1 PFTVSLGGREYLSL
15 AGRFPGNDR
24 ANVTYLI
31 QQSLSDALQPYRE
44 TQQLLLRIGLIGLL
58 SAALV
63 SYAVASGIAQPLLR
77 IVGAAEAALRST
89 RSLTEYERVL
99 QSILEETE
107 RMAHIVDQLL
117 VLARADSGEL
127 TLDCSPLPLHDLL
140 LELQQ
145 PASILGRQQGVDL
158 AFAIH

>member
-1 PFTVSLGGREYLSL
+1 M
-15 AGRFPGNDR
+15 
-24 ANVTYLI
+24 
-31 QQSLSDALQPYRE
+31 
-44 TQQLLLRIGLIGLL
+44 
-58 SAALV
+58 
-63 SYAVASGIAQPLLR
+63 
-77 IVGAAEAALRST
+77 ALRST

-158 AFAIH
+158 AFDAGTVPVYLDLCRQSCHLNLIPIAFVIENRVR